1 MMDVVWFYTLA
12 SVAIVSIISLIGI
25 IALSIKEK
33 ILRRLL
39 IFFVSFSAG
48 ALLGDAFI
56 HLLPEIVE
64 EEGFGLEISLYIL
77 LGIMIFFVLEKLI
90 YWRHCHILTGDA
102 HVHTFSYMNLV
113 GDGVHNFIDGMI
125 IAGSFMVSTSLGVAT
140 TIAVILHE
148 VPQEIGD
155 FSVLIYGGFK
165 KSKAIFYNLMAALTA
180 FVGALIMLIIG
191 EQLSYLP
198 VFLVPF
204 TAGGFIYIAGT
215 DLIPELKKE
224 TKLSIS
230 VAQMLALSLGIFVMI
245 ILALFE

>member
-1 MMDVVWFYTLA
+1 MSSLWLYTLV
-12 SVAIVSIISLIGI
+12 SVVLVSLISLIGI
-25 IALSIKEK
+25 LTLSIKESVLK
-33 ILRRLL
+33 KLMIL
-39 IFFVSFSAG
+39 FVSFSAG

-64 EEGFGLEISLYIL
+64 EVGFGLNISLFVL
-77 LGIMIFFVLEKLI
+77 LGILIFFALEKLI
-90 YWRHCHILTGDA
+90 YWRHCHILTSEE
-102 HVHTFSYMNLV
+102 HVHTFTYMNLI

-125 IAGSFMVSTSLGVAT
+125 IAGSFMISISVGLAT

-148 VPQEIGD
+148 IPQEIGD

-180 FVGALIMLIIG
+180 IIGAVIILIIG
-191 EQLSYLP
+191 EELTGLH

-224 TKLSIS
+224 VRPVVSL
-230 VAQMLALSLGIFVMI
+230 AQMGALVLGIVLMS
-245 ILALFE
+245 LLVLLE